1 VRSQEKPSVMNN
13 TKWQELRL
21 GILQSNT
28 RIWFRGKN
36 LDSEAIG
43 QWDCEWY
50 HHFDLGGHEATEWYE
65 LRADTDEGKRAIEA
79 VLRTY
84 HIPVE
89 MRDGI
94 YRIYGYVDDTSDI
107 NYLK

>member
-1 VRSQEKPSVMNN
+1 MRSQKKPSVMND
-13 TKWQELRL
+13 TKWRELRL

-28 RIWFRGKN
+28 RVWFRGKN

-43 QWDCEWY
+43 RWDCEWY
-50 HHFDLGGHEATEWYE
+50 YHFDEGGHETTEWYE
-65 LRADTDEGKRAIEA
+65 LRADTDEGKRAIEDI
-79 VLRTY
+79 LRTY

-94 YRIYGYVDDTSDI
+94 YRIYGYADNTSDI